1 MNIEAQATVMNLSID
16 QALKN
21 AKSHISKGEIGEAYD
36 ILNLV
41 LNQYADGVKSLNH
54 QLFQNSPEQGG
65 ELELPS
71 ENILENLKMM
81 YNSGQLM
88 EVIDEAIILS
98 QQYPTSVDIWNIL
111 GMAAAQLSRMPIA
124 IGAFKSVTKLAPSS
138 PDSHNNLG
146 NALIESGEPKQG
158 IESLKIA
165 LAIKPDFPEAYY
177 NMGNA
182 LLDLGLTE
190 KAIHA
195 YNKAVEHKADYAEAF
210 NNKGNAL
217 KQMGNDSEALECYK
231 NALKFNPDYT
241 EAKRNLN
248 NLSEQISPQLK

>member
-1 MNIEAQATVMNLSID
+1 MNLSID

-21 AKSHISKGEIGEAYD
+21 AKARIAKGEIGEAHD

-41 LNQYADGVKSLNH
+41 LNKYADEVKSLNH
-54 QLFQNSPEQGG
+54 ELFQNLAEQGA
-65 ELELPS
+65 ELELPP
-71 ENILENLKMM
+71 ENILGNLKIM
-81 YNSGQLM
+81 YNSGLLM
-88 EVIDEAIILS
+88 EVIDEAILLS
-98 QQYPTSVDIWNIL
+98 KRHPHSLEIWNIL
-111 GMAAAQLSRMPIA
+111 GMAAVQSNRMQIA
-124 IGAFKSVTKLAPSS
+124 ISAFRSVTKLTPSS

-146 NALIESGEPKQG
+146 NALIESGEPEQG

-182 LLDLGLTE
+182 FLDLGLTE

-195 YNKAVEHKADYAEAF
+195 YTKALEHKADYAEAF

-217 KQMGNDSEALECYK
+217 KQMGNDSEALSCYE
-231 NALKFNPDYT
+231 NALKFKP
-241 EAKRNLN
+241 K
-248 NLSEQISPQLK
+248 